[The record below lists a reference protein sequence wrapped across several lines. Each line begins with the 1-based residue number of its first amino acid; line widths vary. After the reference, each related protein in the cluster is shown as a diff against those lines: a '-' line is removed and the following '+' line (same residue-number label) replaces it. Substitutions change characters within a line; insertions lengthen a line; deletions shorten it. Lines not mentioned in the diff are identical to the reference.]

1 MQKDAI
7 IYNDIISLLE
17 KGIISKNGNPI
28 GWDELT
34 HRTSPWNN
42 RCMICIGNNF

>member
-28 GWDELT
+28 GYDF
-34 HRTSPWNN
+34 TSAN
-42 RCMICIGNNF
+42 RRHLILRMKQLKWEK